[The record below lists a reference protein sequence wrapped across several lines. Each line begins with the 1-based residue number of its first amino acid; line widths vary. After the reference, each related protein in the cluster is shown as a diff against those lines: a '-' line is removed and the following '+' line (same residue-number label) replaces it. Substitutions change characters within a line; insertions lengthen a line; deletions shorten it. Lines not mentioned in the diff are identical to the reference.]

1 MSGEILVSHNKRCKM
16 ATPQKAV
23 EKKAESAEILDK
35 TLDEIVE
42 VESAPV

>member
-23 EKKAESAEILDK
+23 EKKANCLSR
-35 TLDEIVE
+35 DE
-42 VESAPV
+42 